1 MEAGPIVSYS
11 GVFQSSAAC
20 CGISKG
26 TSRSQETS
34 TYAKME
40 NSIVSHLDLTA
51 LFAIKSRVKPK
62 LLAKNDWNNAVKN
75 AKSARE

>member
-1 MEAGPIVSYS
+1 
-11 GVFQSSAAC
+11 
-20 CGISKG
+20 
-26 TSRSQETS
+26 
-34 TYAKME
+34 ME